1 LSFDPVLYISS
12 RVWDERDANRALE
25 LLSRVYNLWWDVN
38 SLMHGKE
45 LAEKVLS
52 GNASPGDVKAWQLV
66 YRSMSP
72 QQIEERIR
80 QELQQLQEAENQLR
94 QLLSRYMT
102 QQEVA
107 ELIQRVKQSTPYR
120 YTKQPAAQPQQ
131 GGQQQQA
138 SIPTAVSTTQQRQQQ
153 PNPPQQQQVQRQ
165 QQTQQPQ
172 YIFAF
177 TAPQQQQ
184 FAVPKTAS
192 VTKKPIL
199 VKA

>member
-25 LLSRVYNLWWDVN
+25 LLSRVYDLWWDVN

-52 GNASPGDVKAWQLV
+52 GDASPGDAKAWQQV

-72 QQIEERIR
+72 QQIEERVR

-107 ELIQRVKQSTPYR
+107 DLIQRVKQSTPYR
-120 YTKQPAAQPQQ
+120 YPEVAQPQQ

-153 PNPPQQQQVQRQ
+153 PNPPQQQQVQQ
-165 QQTQQPQ
+165 PQQTQQPQ
-172 YIFAF
+172 YIFTF

-184 FAVPKTAS
+184 FVMPKTVS
-192 VTKKPIL
+192 VTKKPVL

>member
-1 LSFDPVLYISS
+1 MELSFDPVLYISS

-25 LLSRVYNLWWDVN
+25 LLSRVYDLWWDVN

-52 GNASPGDVKAWQLV
+52 GSASPGDAKAWQQV
-66 YRSMSP
+66 YKSMSP
-72 QQIEERIR
+72 QQIEERVR

-94 QLLSRYMT
+94 QLLSRYMS

-120 YTKQPAAQPQQ
+120 YTKQLVAQPQQ
-131 GGQQQQA
+131 GAQQQQA
-138 SIPTAVSTTQQRQQQ
+138 SIPTAVTKTAEQRQQQ
-153 PNPPQQQQVQRQ
+153 LNPP

-172 YIFAF
+172 YIF

-184 FAVPKTAS
+184 QFVMPKTVA

>member
-25 LLSRVYNLWWDVN
+25 LLSRVYDTWWDVN
-38 SLMHGKE
+38 SLMRGKE

-52 GNASPGDVKAWQLV
+52 GGASPGDVKAWQQV
-66 YRSMSP
+66 YRSMTP

-94 QLLSRYMT
+94 QLLSRYMP

-120 YTKQPAAQPQQ
+120 YTKQLVAQQ

-153 PNPPQQQQVQRQ
+153 PNPPQQQQVQQ
-165 QQTQQPQ
+165 PQQTQQPQ
-172 YIFAF
+172 YIFTF

-184 FAVPKTAS
+184 FVMPKTVA

-199 VKA
+199 AKV

>member
-1 LSFDPVLYISS
+1 
-12 RVWDERDANRALE
+12 
-25 LLSRVYNLWWDVN
+25 
-38 SLMHGKE
+38 MHGKE

-52 GNASPGDVKAWQLV
+52 GSASPGDAKAWQQI
-66 YRSMSP
+66 YKSMSP
-72 QQIEERIR
+72 QQIEERVR

-94 QLLSRYMT
+94 QLLSRYMP

-120 YTKQPAAQPQQ
+120 YTKQLVAQPQQ
-131 GGQQQQA
+131 GAQQQQA
-138 SIPTAVSTTQQRQQQ
+138 SIPTAVSTTEQRQQQ
-153 PNPPQQQQVQRQ
+153 LNPPQQVQQ

-172 YIFAF
+172 YIFTVSAP
-177 TAPQQQQ
+177 PQQQQ
-184 FAVPKTAS
+184 QQFVMPKTVA